1 MIIIV
6 GSLWWWSLSF
16 DHFDDDRYH
25 QRIRKYGNWNQLQ
38 PDAAITSS
46 KLSSGG
52 GNPFSRDPA
61 SLQPILGRFVTRA
74 ETKEALPTILTE
86 ILHSE
91 VVWLWP
97 RIWNQSWWRG
107 DSRKIARVSQLSHC
121 PTKLGGTIGHLVA
134 VGGAVGHQVGDQTR
148 WCSGHC
154 GHLLGA
160 SA

>member
-1 MIIIV
+1 M
-6 GSLWWWSLSF
+6 G
-16 DHFDDDRYH
+16 HFDDDRYH
-25 QRIRKYGNWNQLQ
+25 LITLMMIVITNEFENMETENRNQLQ

-91 VVWLWP
+91 VVWL
-97 RIWNQSWWRG
+97 
-107 DSRKIARVSQLSHC
+107 
-121 PTKLGGTIGHLVA
+121 
-134 VGGAVGHQVGDQTR
+134 
-148 WCSGHC
+148 
-154 GHLLGA
+154 
-160 SA
+160 